1 MGTINPFNVTKS
13 SNGLPKNFRSKKEI
27 VKFNNKLFSS
37 AAGLFMNS
45 NHNRI
50 YKLGSNQAE
59 NEKQGGHVTIKFL
72 SPELKKSE
80 ELEEVLKTT
89 IDRVKCCNG
98 RGFKYSEIA
107 ILTRDN
113 KQASL
118 ISARLIEK
126 GIPIECFDSLSIGN

>member
-1 MGTINPFNVTKS
+1 
-13 SNGLPKNFRSKKEI
+13 
-27 VKFNNKLFSS
+27 
-37 AAGLFMNS
+37 MNS

-59 NEKQGGHVTIKFL
+59 NEKHGGHVTIKFL

-89 IDRVKCCNG
+89 IDRVKWCNG
-98 RGFKYSEIA
+98 RGYNYSEIA

-126 GIPIECFDSLSIGN
+126 GIPIECFDSLSIGNSEKVKN